1 MHLKKGGVSTWV
13 ALESVGFLVFQIQY
27 WKVESGCSTIFSLI
41 QRKGFVTNIFWKS
54 VFICKPN
61 LRQTYSYIAALCT
74 TVLSYSVT
82 CRMFGYLIFGRRPP
96 ALWIMIPITISSLIS
111 SIDFQKISG
120 QLPLKHVSWCAD
132 KKFCQTIF
140 SAKTWKI
147 CTGNVNRGRW
157 RQFNWHTLES
167 PPDLAGIFQLNF
179 DLWCPQSRN
188 GTEEDV

>member
-96 ALWIMIPITISSLIS
+96 ALWIMIPIIISLIS
-111 SIDFQKISG
+111 SIDFLKISG
-120 QLPLKHVSWCAD
+120 QWPFQACHLLIKSFV
-132 KKFCQTIF
+132 KLL

-147 CTGNVNRGRW
+147 CTGNVNRGSW

-179 DLWCPQSRN
+179 DLLCSQSRN